1 MEIVNYNMINYKKT
15 IDQYFTLIFFVIP
28 ATWAGSFI
36 AGKYVLADLDPVP
49 SVLLRFLFSAIVMFP
64 FLILFHR
71 KSHPN
76 FREKSF
82 VFHLFTVVMTGGIIY
97 HLFFFWALSHTS
109 PTNTA
114 LIIALNPF
122 FTAFAEIIFFKKIR
136 SLLFYIG
143 FILSFSGAIWVIIS
157 RSNGLTWPGFG
168 ELLCL
173 IASISWS
180 VYTITAKLTK
190 RAAWDSLWIGAY
202 NYIFTALLLIPF
214 VLPSLLKHN
223 TFNIS
228 TEGWLGLWYMALFPT
243 AIGYTLFYIGVQRKG
258 PAWAATFIY
267 LVPSITANLDHVFF
281 GARFTLP
288 MVVGTTL
295 VVLGLLVGNLTKTQ
309 LNWIILRLN
318 AVKKSLYPIE

>member
-1 MEIVNYNMINYKKT
+1 MNPKKIVN
-15 IDQYFTLIFFVIP
+15 QYFTFIFFIIP

-36 AGKYVLADLDPVP
+36 AGKYALSDLDPIPTVF
-49 SVLLRFLFSAIVMFP
+49 LRFLFSALVMFP

-71 KSHPN
+71 KSHPD
-76 FREKSF
+76 FREKNF
-82 VFHLFTVVMTGGIIY
+82 IFHLFTVVMTGGIIY
-97 HLFFFWALSHTS
+97 HLFFFWALSYTS

-122 FTAFAEIIFFKKIR
+122 FTAFAEIIIFKKIR
-136 SLLFYIG
+136 SSIFYIG
-143 FILSFSGAIWVIIS
+143 FILSFSGAIWVILS
-157 RSNGLTWPGFG
+157 RGNGLTWPGFG
-168 ELLCL
+168 ELLCF

-202 NYIFTALLLIPF
+202 NYIFTALLLLPF
-214 VLPSLLKHN
+214 ILPFLMRYN
-223 TFNIS
+223 ATIIS
-228 TEGWLGLWYMALFPT
+228 TEGWLSLWYMAIFPT

-267 LVPSITANLDHVFF
+267 LVPSITANLDHMFF
-281 GARFTLP
+281 GAPFTVP

-295 VVLGLLVGNLTKTQ
+295 VVIGLLIGNLTRAQ
-309 LNWIILRLN
+309 LNWIIERSSS
-318 AVKKSLYPIE
+318 VKKPPQSY